1 MRCVNQQCTDEGKA
15 FLCVD
20 CDRVLH
26 KAPNKRMH
34 TRVRLLEP
42 LYAPKKEATGSGD
55 ALAIEEER
63 EEEKGIEHPLQTPMG
78 LAKLLNHCLGRLRD
92 LLDDRKVSDT
102 RELFYHVARGLS
114 LSTCHCDF
122 SIILF
127 CPCTCFSHAGSWSIT

>member
-26 KAPNKRMH
+26 KAAQKRMH

-42 LYAPKKEATGSGD
+42 LHALKKEANGSGD
-55 ALAIEEER
+55 ALVIEEER

-78 LAKLLNHCLGRLRD
+78 LPRLLNHCLGRLRD
-92 LLDDRKVSDT
+92 LLDDRKVCGT
-102 RELFYHVARGLS
+102 ARILCHVFAQKFS
-114 LSTCHCDF
+114 STCH
-122 SIILF
+122 
-127 CPCTCFSHAGSWSIT
+127 